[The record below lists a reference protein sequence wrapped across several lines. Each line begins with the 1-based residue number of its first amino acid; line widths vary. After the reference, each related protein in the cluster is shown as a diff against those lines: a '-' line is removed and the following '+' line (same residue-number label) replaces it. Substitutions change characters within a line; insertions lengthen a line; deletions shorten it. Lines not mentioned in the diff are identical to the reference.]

1 MFSPDSCGV
10 FDHLDHLLEDCDVGV
25 LEEVHRG
32 LQLVDVVQNPLT
44 LLLAALL
51 VDILSVHFNFGVNVG
66 QI

>member
-1 MFSPDSCGV
+1 M
-10 FDHLDHLLEDCDVGV
+10 LEDGDVGV

-44 LLLAALL
+44 LLLAALF

-66 QI
+66 EI

>member
-10 FDHLDHLLEDCDVGV
+10 FDHLDHLLEDSDVGV

-51 VDILSVHFNFGVNVG
+51 VDILSVHFNF
-66 QI
+66 